1 MSMDVIRF
9 LFGLLLG
16 KYSNSKG
23 IKMKTNLDSMYET
36 SREYNDL
43 VNFYIDSGLT
53 YHESKLRA
61 TIDFNA
67 AFEVK

>member
-1 MSMDVIRF
+1 
-9 LFGLLLG
+9 
-16 KYSNSKG
+16 
-23 IKMKTNLDSMYET
+23 MKTNLDSMYET

-61 TIDFNA
+61 TIDFNS